1 MGSVGNVFCGGRG
14 ALGAAIALVSIFGA
28 PAPADAQKQGGIL
41 RIPNIDSPA
50 SMSIH
55 EEATVIA
62 EGPMMPVF
70 NNLVLF
76 DQHVAQNSLETIV
89 PELATSWSW
98 NDDKTQLKFVLRQG
112 VKWHDGKPFT
122 AADVKCTWDL
132 LLGKS
137 AEKLRANPRRS
148 WYRNLDSVA
157 ANGDYEAVFE
167 LKRPQPAFIALL
179 ASGWS
184 PVYPCHVPPAQMRQH
199 PIGTG
204 PFKFVEF
211 RPNESIKVARNP
223 DYWKPGLPYLD
234 GIEYTIIKN
243 TATAVLTLATG
254 KVDRTWAGVVPLP
267 LMREIKSQAA
277 DIECG
282 VYPWNIPRLLIINRE
297 RPPFDNPE
305 LRRAIGLSLDRKAFI
320 DILSDGQGDL
330 GGTMLPPPDGAWG
343 MPAELL
349 KTFPGYDPDVAK
361 NRAEARQIM
370 QKLGYGPDKRLAV
383 PLTSRNVLAYRD
395 PAVLAIDQ
403 LKEIYIDA
411 TLDLIDTTA
420 WYPRISRKDYT
431 IGLTVAEN
439 GLDDP
444 DQQYYENYIC
454 GAERNYTGYCD
465 AEVDK
470 MIDRQSAEPDAE
482 KRRKLVWEI
491 ERKLAEDGARPIV
504 YYARTGYCSYPYVKN
519 LTIMVNSNYNGWR
532 FEDVWLD
539 R

>member
-1 MGSVGNVFCGGRG
+1 MVQKCVKAGSFTSHVIAVVSLLF
-14 ALGAAIALVSIFGA
+14 LVPSAA
-28 PAPADAQKQGGIL
+28 AQKSGGVL
-41 RIPNIDSPA
+41 RVPNLDSPA
-50 SMSIH
+50 SMSIL
-55 EEATVIA
+55 EEATVVS

-76 DQHVAQNSLETIV
+76 DQHVAQNGIDSIV

-98 NDDKTQLKFVLRQG
+98 NDDKTRLKFTLRQG
-112 VKWHDGKPFT
+112 VKWHDGKPFA

-132 LLGKS
+132 LLGVS
-137 AEKLRANPRRS
+137 SEKLRVNPRKS

-157 ANGDYEAVFE
+157 ANGDYEAVFV
-167 LKRPQPAFIALL
+167 LKRPQPAFIQFL

-184 PVYPCHVPPAQMRQH
+184 PVYPCHVPPATMRQH

-211 RPNESIKVARNP
+211 KPNESIKLARNP

-234 GIEYTIIKN
+234 GIEYTVIRN
-243 TATAVLTLATG
+243 TSTAVLALASG
-254 KVDRTWAGVVPLP
+254 KLDRTWPGVVPLP
-267 LMREIKSQAA
+267 LMREIKNQAPQ
-277 DIECG
+277 IECG
-282 VYPWNIPRLLIINRE
+282 VYPWNIPRLLLINRD

-343 MPAELL
+343 VPPEMLR
-349 KTFPGYDPDVAK
+349 TFPGFDPDVAK
-361 NRAEARQIM
+361 NRDDARQIM
-370 QKLGYGPDKRLAV
+370 RKLGYGPDNHLAV

-420 WYPRISRKDYT
+420 WYPRVSRKDYG
-431 IGLTVAEN
+431 IALTVSEN

-444 DQQYYENYIC
+444 DQQYYENYVC
-454 GAERNYTGYCD
+454 GADRNYTGYCD
-465 AEVDK
+465 PEVDK
-470 MIDRQSAEPDAE
+470 LVDRQSAASDVET
-482 KRRKLVWEI
+482 RRKLVREI
-491 ERKLAEDGARPIV
+491 ERKLAEDGGRPVI

-519 LTIMVNSNYNGWR
+519 LTIMLNSNYNGWR